1 VRVPGLARSFAKTAV
16 LALVAACSACH
27 TGSSFSY
34 TPPIFV
40 TIQRNGQPVAG
51 TVAAVAPDGSI
62 AARLHISAAL
72 SEKGFPL
79 NLPGNKTYVIRGTTD
94 EGASCGP
101 VTRTIVIEH
110 RRTIGPG
117 PLTADLEC
125 RS

>member
-1 VRVPGLARSFAKTAV
+1 MRVNGWARPFTKTAV
-16 LALVAACSACH
+16 LALIAACSACH

-40 TIQRNGQPVAG
+40 TIHRNGRPVAG
-51 TVAAVAPDGSI
+51 TVTAVAPDGSV
-62 AARLHISAAL
+62 AGRLHISAAL

-94 EGASCGP
+94 DGASCGP
-101 VTRTIVIEH
+101 VTRSTYIEH
-110 RRTIGPG
+110 QVNNGPV
-117 PLTADLEC
+117 LTADLEC